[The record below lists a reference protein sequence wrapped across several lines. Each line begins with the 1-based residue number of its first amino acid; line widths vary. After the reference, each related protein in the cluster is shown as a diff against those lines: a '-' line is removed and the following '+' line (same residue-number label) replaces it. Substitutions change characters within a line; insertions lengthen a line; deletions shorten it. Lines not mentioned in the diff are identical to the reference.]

1 MTEAANKEV
10 KSMAEVHAS
19 PVTLTGAAINKV
31 KSLLA
36 AQPAGSYLR
45 VGVRGGG
52 CSGLSYSLTFE
63 QTRGAHDEVIDVDGV
78 RVLVDPKSALYLQ
91 GTTLD
96 FVESL
101 TGGGFKFQTPTA
113 KVSCGCGESFS
124 A

>member
-1 MTEAANKEV
+1 
-10 KSMAEVHAS
+10 MAEVQAS
-19 PVTLTGAAINKV
+19 PVTLTEAAINKV
-31 KSLLA
+31 KSLLT
-36 AQPAGSYLR
+36 AQPAGAYLR

-52 CSGLSYSLTFE
+52 CSGMSYALTFE
-63 QTRGAHDEVIDVDGV
+63 QTRGAHDEVIDLDGV

-101 TGGGFKFQTPTA
+101 TGGGFKFQNPTA